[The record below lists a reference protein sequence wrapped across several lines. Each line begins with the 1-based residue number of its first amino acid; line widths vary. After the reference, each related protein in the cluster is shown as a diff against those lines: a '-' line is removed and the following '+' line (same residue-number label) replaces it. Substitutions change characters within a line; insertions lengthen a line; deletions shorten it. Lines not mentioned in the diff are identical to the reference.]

1 VRKLLGYVC
10 GKEASAIQGDG
21 RAKEMNRN
29 LNDTVFLP
37 SQSFTSFCYFKPV
50 AVLVAGIN

>member
-1 VRKLLGYVC
+1 MRKLLGYVC